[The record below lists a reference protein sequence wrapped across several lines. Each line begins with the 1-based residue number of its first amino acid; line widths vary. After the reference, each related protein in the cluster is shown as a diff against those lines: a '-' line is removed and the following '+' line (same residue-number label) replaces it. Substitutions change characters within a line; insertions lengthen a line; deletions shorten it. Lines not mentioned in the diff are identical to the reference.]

1 MKGAVGMYDS
11 RRKSFGLDTVISS
24 VIEGLGKAVISE
36 VLGTSGK
43 YNSDVREDVNVID
56 MQKDDDS
63 CWEMISN
70 E

>member
-1 MKGAVGMYDS
+1 MYDS

-36 VLGTSGK
+36 VLGTSDK
-43 YNSDVREDVNVID
+43 HNSDVSEDVDVID
-56 MQKDDDS
+56 MQKDDDC